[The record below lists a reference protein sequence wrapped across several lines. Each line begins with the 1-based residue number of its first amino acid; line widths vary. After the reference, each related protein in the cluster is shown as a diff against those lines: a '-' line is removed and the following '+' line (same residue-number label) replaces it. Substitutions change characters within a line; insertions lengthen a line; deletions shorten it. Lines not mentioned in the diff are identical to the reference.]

1 MLHAACLCLLLSV
14 CCGAARVCFVARGVV
29 WKCVGGMVVS
39 VRSALCYCSMCLCAA
54 ILLCKSASACAYVGV
69 YACLLAY
76 ECIYQS
82 CVAAC
87 VYACWLNACA
97 CAVVCVYDAPQGF
110 IGNSRLKG
118 VKNKI
123 RHKLYVCVRVRMLY
137 LCRCPAGFQR
147 WLPSHGG

>member
-1 MLHAACLCLLLSV
+1 
-14 CCGAARVCFVARGVV
+14 
-29 WKCVGGMVVS
+29 VS

-147 WLPSHGG
+147 